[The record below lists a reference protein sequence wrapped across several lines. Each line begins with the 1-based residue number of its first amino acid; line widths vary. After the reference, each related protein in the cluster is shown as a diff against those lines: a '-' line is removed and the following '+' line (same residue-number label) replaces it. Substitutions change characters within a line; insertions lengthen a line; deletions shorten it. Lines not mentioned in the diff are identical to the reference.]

1 MNNGKA
7 ENTNTILYVY
17 IKQDRSS
24 YHQSSSEHSNNVTN
38 IKCIKTYPNDTL
50 DYLFNYISFGKKLMS
65 LRF

>member
-1 MNNGKA
+1 MEKLK
-7 ENTNTILYVY
+7 IQRQFYVY